1 MRRMPSERVGIQ
13 VEPDSDWASGS
24 AISRSDADKCAIDIQ
39 RQSERTAMSYGE
51 SLPVLSLMYP
61 YRLAADVQLG
71 SGRSCGKS
79 VRRSS

>member
-13 VEPDSDWASGS
+13 VEPACRVPG
-24 AISRSDADKCAIDIQ
+24 AMSRSDADKCAIDIQ

-51 SLPVLSLMYP
+51 SLPVLSPMYP
-61 YRLAADVQLG
+61 YRLGADVQLG

-79 VRRSS
+79 VRRPS